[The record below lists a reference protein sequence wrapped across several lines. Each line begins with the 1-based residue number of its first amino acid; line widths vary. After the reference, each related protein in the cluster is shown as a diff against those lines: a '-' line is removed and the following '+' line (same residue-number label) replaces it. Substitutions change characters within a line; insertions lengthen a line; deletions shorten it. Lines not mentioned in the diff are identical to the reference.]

1 MKIVRDTSILRA
13 RSGKAQ
19 KYQNRTIQA
28 HYVLIVETADLIAD
42 PGFRDRGDFVDH
54 QAARNV
60 EAVSFARPYDQTKQ
74 WGRCG
79 IGGKRADGY

>member
-1 MKIVRDTSILRA
+1 MPEDKSILRA
-13 RSGKAQ
+13 RSSKAQ
-19 KYQNRTIQA
+19 KYQNCTIQA
-28 HYVLIVETADLIAD
+28 HYVLIVETTDLIAD

-60 EAVSFARPYDQTKQ
+60 EAVSFARLYDQTKQ

-79 IGGKRADGY
+79 IGGKRADGC